1 MDFSLIISLF
11 VTAGFLIW
19 QLCVYIRNRKA
30 AKRMQDFFL
39 ADSTSDYSLS
49 EEQDGKK
56 FINCSSAINDMSG
69 STSLPKLIG
78 ELNKYIRQNV
88 GTTDF
93 AVIQNKTER
102 FTETIYE
109 NSTSNLSMPTYIGL
123 MGTFSGVFLGLVIF
137 SYNILGLDDDG
148 KIQGLIHGVIVS
160 MLTSLAG
167 LIFTTSSNHEAAAAK
182 KIMDER
188 KNVFYDFIQNE
199 LMPSLGTS
207 VVESLAKLKDTINN
221 FVPAFDTVIERFH
234 DTFDDCTKAFGNEFR
249 KNVTVV
255 TDAVNTMG
263 KNIGE
268 LNAVSTNLKSLLV
281 ELRTGE
287 MSKTLDKFI
296 NSVHS
301 LDDLEENIVYLE
313 QQKEF
318 LNSSTQEL
326 MNAQKA
332 YLLSL
337 ELPQEI
343 ADKLKSILD
352 RFVKFEDNINKF
364 GEGLAQNQLI
374 GNREINLIQQQINAL
389 ERNTKLINSFQE
401 LTTEELQKLCD
412 AQIDDVNALTKK
424 YSTAIGSHSDEF
436 KEFMESVAREI
447 IEKKKEFIE
456 VLDDAF
462 SVADIKTEFKQLNK
476 IPGLLEKLE
485 SIDKALKTES
495 DLVEKLE
502 DIRLSTVDVFD
513 AVDKLRT
520 ENPLI
525 SNVETVKKNQENQ
538 NGIIEDMMKTVET
551 SQSYYMNTLLQLN
564 GKLEKINIDELKKGN
579 VDVIF
584 KINGISREF
593 DEVKRAISKIP
604 TDKLPVDD
612 IKEIE
617 RKVVDIEKKLKDFGG
632 GERTSGW
639 SFFGRR

>member
-1 MDFSLIISLF
+1 MDYTLIISVF
-11 VTAGFLIW
+11 VTIVFFIW
-19 QLCVYIRNRKA
+19 QIKVFRKNSSA
-30 AKRMQDFFL
+30 AQNMLNFFL
-39 ADSTSDYSLS
+39 ADSTSDYSLV
-49 EEQDGKK
+49 EDQDGHKL
-56 FINCSSAINDMSG
+56 ISCPSDYETMSE
-69 STSLPKLIG
+69 STSLPKLVE
-78 ELNKYIRQNV
+78 ELNKYIRQNI

-109 NSTSNLSMPTYIGL
+109 NSTSNLAMPTYIGL
-123 MGTFSGVFLGLVIF
+123 MGTFTGVFLGLFVF
-137 SYNILGLDDDG
+137 NFNLMGLDDDG
-148 KIQGLIHGVIVS
+148 KIHGLIQGVIIS
-160 MLTSLAG
+160 MLTSLLG
-167 LIFTTSSNHEAAAAK
+167 LWLTTRSNHNAAEAK
-182 KIMDER
+182 KKMDER

-234 DTFDDCTKAFGNEFR
+234 DTFDDCTKAFGDEFR
-249 KNVTVV
+249 NNVTVV
-255 TDAVNTMG
+255 TDAVKIMG
-263 KNIGE
+263 ENIGE
-268 LNAVSTNLKSLLV
+268 LNAVSTNLRSLLV
-281 ELRTGE
+281 ELRTGK
-287 MSKTLDKFI
+287 MSETLDRFV

-301 LDDLEENIVYLE
+301 IDSLEENIVYLE

-318 LNSSTQEL
+318 LNSSTKEL
-326 MNAQKA
+326 MDAQEA

-337 ELPQEI
+337 EIPQEI
-343 ADKLKSILD
+343 ANKLKSILD
-352 RFVKFEDNINKF
+352 RFVRFEDNINKF

-374 GNREINLIQQQINAL
+374 GNREVNLIQQQINAL
-389 ERNTKLINSFQE
+389 ERNTKLINNFQE
-401 LTTEELQKLCD
+401 LTTEELQKVCD

-424 YSTAIGSHSDEF
+424 YSTAIGNHSDEF
-436 KEFMESVAREI
+436 KVFMDSIANEI
-447 IEKKKEFIE
+447 QEKKKAFIE
-456 VLDDAF
+456 LLEDAF

-520 ENPLI
+520 ESPLI
-525 SNVETVKKNQENQ
+525 SDVETVKKNQEDQ
-538 NGIIEDMMKTVET
+538 NGIIEGMMKTVET
-551 SQSYYMNTLLQLN
+551 TQNNYKNILLQLN
-564 GKLEKINIDELKKGN
+564 GKIDKINIDELMKGN
-579 VDVIF
+579 VDIIS

-604 TDKLPVDD
+604 TDKLPIDD

-617 RKVVDIEKKLKDFGG
+617 RKMVDIEKKLKDFGG

-639 SFFGRR
+639 SFFGRK

>member
-207 VVESLAKLKDTINN
+207 VVES
-221 FVPAFDTVIERFH
+221 
-234 DTFDDCTKAFGNEFR
+234 
-249 KNVTVV
+249 
-255 TDAVNTMG
+255 
-263 KNIGE
+263 
-268 LNAVSTNLKSLLV
+268 
-281 ELRTGE
+281 
-287 MSKTLDKFI
+287 
-296 NSVHS
+296 
-301 LDDLEENIVYLE
+301 
-313 QQKEF
+313 
-318 LNSSTQEL
+318 
-326 MNAQKA
+326 
-332 YLLSL
+332 
-337 ELPQEI
+337 
-343 ADKLKSILD
+343 
-352 RFVKFEDNINKF
+352 
-364 GEGLAQNQLI
+364 
-374 GNREINLIQQQINAL
+374 
-389 ERNTKLINSFQE
+389 
-401 LTTEELQKLCD
+401 
-412 AQIDDVNALTKK
+412 
-424 YSTAIGSHSDEF
+424 
-436 KEFMESVAREI
+436 
-447 IEKKKEFIE
+447 
-456 VLDDAF
+456 
-462 SVADIKTEFKQLNK
+462 
-476 IPGLLEKLE
+476 
-485 SIDKALKTES
+485 
-495 DLVEKLE
+495 
-502 DIRLSTVDVFD
+502 
-513 AVDKLRT
+513 
-520 ENPLI
+520 
-525 SNVETVKKNQENQ
+525 
-538 NGIIEDMMKTVET
+538 
-551 SQSYYMNTLLQLN
+551 
-564 GKLEKINIDELKKGN
+564 
-579 VDVIF
+579 
-584 KINGISREF
+584 
-593 DEVKRAISKIP
+593 
-604 TDKLPVDD
+604 
-612 IKEIE
+612 
-617 RKVVDIEKKLKDFGG
+617 
-632 GERTSGW
+632 
-639 SFFGRR
+639 

>member
-326 MNAQKA
+326 MNAQEA

>member
-1 MDFSLIISLF
+1 MDYTLIISVF
-11 VTAGFLIW
+11 VTAVFFMW
-19 QLCVYIRNRKA
+19 QIKVFHKNSSA
-30 AKRMQDFFL
+30 AQNMLNFFL
-39 ADSTSDYSLS
+39 ADSTSDYSLV
-49 EEQDGKK
+49 EDQDGHKLISCPSEK
-56 FINCSSAINDMSG
+56 ETMLE
-69 STSLPKLIG
+69 STSLPKLVE

-109 NSTSNLSMPTYIGL
+109 NSTSNLAMPTYIGL
-123 MGTFSGVFLGLVIF
+123 MGTFTGVFLGLFVF
-137 SYNILGLDDDG
+137 NFNLMGLDDDG
-148 KIQGLIHGVIVS
+148 KIHGLIQGVIIS
-160 MLTSLAG
+160 MLTSLLG
-167 LIFTTSSNHEAAAAK
+167 LWLTTRSNHNAAEAK

-221 FVPAFDTVIERFH
+221 FVPAFDTVIESFH
-234 DTFDDCTKAFGNEFR
+234 DTFDECTKAFGDEFR

-255 TDAVNTMG
+255 TDAVNIMG

-301 LDDLEENIVYLE
+301 LDSLEDNIVYLE

-318 LNSSTQEL
+318 LNSSTQGL
-326 MNAQKA
+326 MDAQEA

-343 ADKLKSILD
+343 ANKLKSILD
-352 RFVKFEDNINKF
+352 RFVKFEENINKF

-374 GNREINLIQQQINAL
+374 GNREVNLIQQQINAL
-389 ERNTKLINSFQE
+389 ERNTKLINNFQE
-401 LTTEELQKLCD
+401 LTTEELEKVCS

-436 KEFMESVAREI
+436 KEFMDSVANEI
-447 IEKKKEFIE
+447 IEKKKEFMDTLE
-456 VLDDAF
+456 KAF
-462 SVADIKTEFKQLNK
+462 NIADIRSEFKQLNK
-476 IPGLLEKLE
+476 IPGILEKLE
-485 SIDKALKTES
+485 SIDKALKAES

-513 AVDKLRT
+513 AVDKYRT
-520 ENPLI
+520 DNPVI
-525 SNVETVKKNQENQ
+525 EGIESVKQKQQDQE
-538 NGIIEDMMKTVET
+538 GVIEDMKKAVEI
-551 SQSYYMNTLLQLN
+551 SQNNYMNTLSQIH
-564 GKLEKINIDELKKGN
+564 GKIDKIKMDEIEKGN
-579 VDVIF
+579 LNILS
-584 KINGISREF
+584 KIVGVSKEF
-593 DEVKRAISKIP
+593 DDIKRTLSKIP
-604 TDKLPVDD
+604 TDQMPIED
-612 IKEIE
+612 IKAIDN
-617 RKVVDIEKKLKDFGG
+617 KVAAIEKKLREFGV

-639 SFFGRR
+639 SFFGRK